1 MIDNVAAML
10 LGVDVG
16 GTFTDAVLASADGEL
31 HTAKTLTTPADE
43 AAGVMAAVGL
53 VLAAAG
59 VPASA
64 VSSFAHGT
72 TVTTNAV
79 IEGRAAR
86 TALLAT
92 AGFTDIV
99 ELGRQARADLYRLCS
114 AHPAALVPAELRFPV
129 DERSGPHG
137 PISAPRGLDELAGAL
152 ADAQVEAV
160 AVALLHAS
168 AHPAHELIV
177 REALRRRLAD
187 VHVSLSHEV
196 SSVPREY
203 ERAATT
209 EIDAALSPLLRDHL
223 ESIGARSAAAG
234 LPRPSVMQS
243 SGGLTSTERAGAH
256 AALTVL
262 SGPAGGAQGARLI
275 AAAAG
280 ATNVLCFDMGGTSTD
295 VCMIDAGEVRET
307 EQRTIAGRP
316 LALASLDIETVG
328 AGGGS
333 IAWCDAGGALRVGPR
348 SAGALPGPAAYGR
361 GGHEATVTDA
371 HVVLGHLASDRAL
384 AGGVRLD
391 QELALAAIAKLARQL
406 GVPPLRA
413 AEGMIEVADAEM
425 LRVLRA
431 VTVARGIDPRN
442 YALMAFGGAG
452 PLHATAIAEQLG
464 IRRILCPTTSGV
476 LSALGLAAAAPRRDA
491 TGSFEAADVE
501 QLRRRARAELGSDPI
516 RERCRY
522 AMRYAGQAYE
532 LAIDAPPDADGEL
545 LRARF
550 EDAHEHAY
558 GFRARGGPVELVTV
572 TVSVWGE
579 APALAPRAAGS
590 PVTHAGTAIRSSD
603 REQSA
608 ALITG
613 VPAPG
618 ERIVAP
624 AVCALPDST
633 LLITHGWS
641 ALVLADGTIE
651 LTPA

>member
-1 MIDNVAAML
+1 
-10 LGVDVG
+10 
-16 GTFTDAVLASADGEL
+16 
-31 HTAKTLTTPADE
+31 
-43 AAGVMAAVGL
+43 
-53 VLAAAG
+53 
-59 VPASA
+59 
-64 VSSFAHGT
+64 
-72 TVTTNAV
+72 
-79 IEGRAAR
+79 
-86 TALLAT
+86 
-92 AGFTDIV
+92 
-99 ELGRQARADLYRLCS
+99 
-114 AHPAALVPAELRFPV
+114 
-129 DERSGPHG
+129 
-137 PISAPRGLDELAGAL
+137 
-152 ADAQVEAV
+152 
-160 AVALLHAS
+160 
-168 AHPAHELIV
+168 
-177 REALRRRLAD
+177 
-187 VHVSLSHEV
+187 
-196 SSVPREY
+196 
-203 ERAATT
+203 
-209 EIDAALSPLLRDHL
+209 
-223 ESIGARSAAAG
+223 
-234 LPRPSVMQS
+234 
-243 SGGLTSTERAGAH
+243 
-256 AALTVL
+256 
-262 SGPAGGAQGARLI
+262 
-275 AAAAG
+275 
-280 ATNVLCFDMGGTSTD
+280 
-295 VCMIDAGEVRET
+295 
-307 EQRTIAGRP
+307 
-316 LALASLDIETVG
+316 
-328 AGGGS
+328 
-333 IAWCDAGGALRVGPR
+333 
-348 SAGALPGPAAYGR
+348 
-361 GGHEATVTDA
+361 
-371 HVVLGHLASDRAL
+371 
-384 AGGVRLD
+384 
-391 QELALAAIAKLARQL
+391 
-406 GVPPLRA
+406 
-413 AEGMIEVADAEM
+413 
-425 LRVLRA
+425 
-431 VTVARGIDPRN
+431 
-442 YALMAFGGAG
+442 MAFGGAG